1 MSPSDEFFQPQ
12 EPQPQ
17 PQQQPRRYP
26 AESLST
32 PPTSPTATTRPQ
44 PINIPQSSSGSS
56 SSQRRPG
63 RRNSV
68 SVRSAASSLPTT
80 STMACLLS
88 SSYDAGAGGKVIG
101 IGSLVETE
109 EETTESEVERT
120 TLPSS
125 STPSTTSWKRTT
137 GFSKPLTRA
146 RTMTMVVDDT
156 PYPDLPADVRS
167 WTSNHVAEY
176 LGYSLRFYP
185 KPITQ
190 DLGRYVRQRMEINL
204 KWRSMILKAVGMLRR
219 ETLRASRVD
228 KVNWEDGYDADK
240 DGALLPS
247 PRAQASFEDLSEQEQ
262 QGATTTTESC
272 PTETDLVQEP
282 TSSSISSAD
291 KGKGKA
297 VDRTA
302 AAAGPRQREREG
314 DNIQNLRRGMVDDIT
329 GVLQSWKREQ
339 EARWATGLGF
349 AEGIVFGG
357 MAVALMMKF
366 TR

>member
-1 MSPSDEFFQPQ
+1 
-12 EPQPQ
+12 
-17 PQQQPRRYP
+17 
-26 AESLST
+26 
-32 PPTSPTATTRPQ
+32 
-44 PINIPQSSSGSS
+44 
-56 SSQRRPG
+56 
-63 RRNSV
+63 
-68 SVRSAASSLPTT
+68 
-80 STMACLLS
+80 
-88 SSYDAGAGGKVIG
+88 
-101 IGSLVETE
+101 
-109 EETTESEVERT
+109 
-120 TLPSS
+120 
-125 STPSTTSWKRTT
+125 
-137 GFSKPLTRA
+137 
-146 RTMTMVVDDT
+146 MVVDDT

-190 DLGRYVRQRMEINL
+190 DLGRYVRQSAHLTGSKFLDLQEEDLERMEINL